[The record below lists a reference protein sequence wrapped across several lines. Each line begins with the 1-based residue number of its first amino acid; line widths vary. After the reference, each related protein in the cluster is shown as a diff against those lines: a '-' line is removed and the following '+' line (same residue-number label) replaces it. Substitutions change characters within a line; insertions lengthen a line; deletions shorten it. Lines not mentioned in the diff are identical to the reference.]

1 MRRLTES
8 LPLCAAILFVGAL
21 AACGQSGGAISG
33 GSLAPSRTA
42 SISPRTNAPATGT
55 AAPTTVPPTTV
66 APTTVPPTTVAPTT
80 VPPTTV
86 APTTAAP
93 TTVTPTPSPS
103 SSSAPAAGGISSG
116 DIVLLVLV
124 GAVIIVGAVVWV
136 LRSSGR
142 RSAAAAQW
150 RTRTIDAYANGSALY
165 EAMITAEAPAALAA
179 ADAGARWLDIQR
191 RADDLTRLLYSMRE
205 AAPDETSLDRITETL
220 TALQAVRSAMATERA
235 PGGADSRQAEVVRSR
250 LFHFEAA
257 LRALRVSD
265 QIVT

>member
-42 SISPRTNAPATGT
+42 SFSPRANAPATAT
-55 AAPTTVPPTTV
+55 AAPTTAPPTTVPPTTV

-80 VPPTTV
+80 V
-86 APTTAAP
+86 APTTL
-93 TTVTPTPSPS
+93 TPTPSPS
-103 SSSAPAAGGISSG
+103 SSSAPAAGGMSSG

-124 GAVIIVGAVVWV
+124 GAAIIIGAVWWV

-150 RTRTIDAYANGSALY
+150 RTRTVDAYANGSALY

-179 ADAGARWLDIQR
+179 TDAGARWLDIQR
-191 RADDLTRLLYSMRE
+191 RADDLTRLLYAMRE
-205 AAPDETSLDRITETL
+205 VAPDETSLDRVTETL

-235 PGGADSRQAEVVRSR
+235 PGGADSRQAEIVRSR